1 MKEKSSS
8 RGFILHQVDPHTQ
21 GENCELQVE
30 KTTDPQLSQ
39 QGCLNWP
46 PDDNAS
52 LMDHVRIYSLGYM
65 STSKHFL
72 VLYLEKEVLL
82 TMKMTRECG
91 RQVSAENVTP
101 FI

>member
-46 PDDNAS
+46 PDSNAS
-52 LMDHVRIYSLGYM
+52 LMDHVRISSFGEM
-65 STSKHFL
+65 RTAKSFQ
-72 VLYLEKEVLL
+72 VLYLEMEVTI
-82 TMKMTRECG
+82 TMTSSERIWHRKGLRD
-91 RQVSAENVTP
+91 V
-101 FI
+101 